1 MRKTKPTLEELIH
14 HHQVIGDFE
23 DALASYESMGN
34 DLTIE
39 LTSGLIRCY
48 LEMNRPQ
55 TASMLVKGLMTRD
68 PEHREDLLKYQIESA
83 WNLGRWEE
91 IEEAPSSS
99 HDWSTNLGKTLFK
112 CYKTQSI
119 HQHVA
124 TMRQDLMIP
133 ISAAAMEQ
141 GAYRRCYEYIVRL
154 QILNEIDAWYS
165 TLPEDLPKL
174 FKEWKTRQT
183 FSQYSA
189 SNLEAV
195 LKVRRALI
203 EISLTKA
210 RKSSSEMMSK
220 LLSTEL
226 GDCWLS
232 SAKVARKAGQLN
244 KAYNLLLEAE
254 KCNNPEVFLERAKL
268 AWRRGSPE
276 NAILALENGIKD
288 QYPEMAQLNKDGRLP
303 TYLSKEDL
311 NICGQGKL
319 LLARYVDDS
328 ASLNHILVSGRFHE
342 AKMLLKQNED
352 AYYFNAC
359 FFDKTIGKSYQA
371 SELDNHGDIIGNVQ
385 L

>member
-1 MRKTKPTLEELIH
+1 
-14 HHQVIGDFE
+14 
-23 DALASYESMGN
+23 
-34 DLTIE
+34 
-39 LTSGLIRCY
+39 
-48 LEMNRPQ
+48 
-55 TASMLVKGLMTRD
+55 
-68 PEHREDLLKYQIESA
+68 
-83 WNLGRWEE
+83 
-91 IEEAPSSS
+91 
-99 HDWSTNLGKTLFK
+99 
-112 CYKTQSI
+112 
-119 HQHVA
+119 
-124 TMRQDLMIP
+124 MI
-133 ISAAAMEQ
+133 
-141 GAYRRCYEYIVRL
+141 C
-154 QILNEIDAWYS
+154 
-165 TLPEDLPKL
+165 
-174 FKEWKTRQT
+174 
-183 FSQYSA
+183 
-189 SNLEAV
+189 
-195 LKVRRALI
+195 
-203 EISLTKA
+203 
-210 RKSSSEMMSK
+210 K

-288 QYPEMAQLNKDGRLP
+288 QYPEMAQLNKDSAK
-303 TYLSKEDL
+303 LSKEDL

-371 SELDNHGDIIGNVQ
+371 SELDNHGDIIGNTFNFDSHFMTQ
-385 L
+385 FCPLDRWCFENYKERRRILHRKHEKTRETLFTFRLHSTELLSF